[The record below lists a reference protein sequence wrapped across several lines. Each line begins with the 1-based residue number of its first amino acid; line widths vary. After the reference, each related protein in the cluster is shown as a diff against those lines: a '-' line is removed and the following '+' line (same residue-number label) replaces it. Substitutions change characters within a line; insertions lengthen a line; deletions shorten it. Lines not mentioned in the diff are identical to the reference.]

1 MATSGTAT
9 FNLDLQELIEEA
21 GERCG
26 YEIRTG
32 HDFKTAR
39 RSLNLMFADW
49 ANRGLNMWTFEE
61 ASVALVAGTDT
72 YTLPADTVD
81 VMESYIRTGSGSTQV
96 DITVERFSVS
106 DYAAI
111 PNKTMTGRP
120 INLLV
125 RREAAAPQVTFWPVP
140 DDSTT
145 YTYRYWRLRRIQD
158 AGDGV
163 NTQDLPFRFL
173 GAMVAGLAYYLA
185 MKVPGGLDRLPVL
198 KEQYQDAMLAAMDE
212 DREKADVRLV
222 PGGWSY

>member
-1 MATSGTAT
+1 MPTSGTAT

-61 ASVALVAGTDT
+61 ASVSLVAGTAA

-81 VMESYIRTGSGSTQV
+81 VMEAYIRTGSGATQV
-96 DITVERFSVS
+96 DITVERLSVS
-106 DYAAI
+106 DFAAI
-111 PNKTMTGRP
+111 PNKTLDGRP
-120 INLLV
+120 IQMLV
-125 RREAAAPQVTFWPVP
+125 QRETAAPRVTFWPVP

-145 YTYRYWRLRRIQD
+145 YTFQYWRLRRIQD

-163 NTQDLPFRFL
+163 NTQDMPFRFL
-173 GAMVAGLAYYLA
+173 NAMVAGLAYYLA
-185 MKVPGGLDRLPVL
+185 MKVPGGMDRLAVL
-198 KEQYQDAMLAAMDE
+198 KEQYQDMMMAAMDE

-222 PGGWSY
+222 PGGWY

>member
-1 MATSGTAT
+1 MPTSGTAT

-61 ASVALVAGTDT
+61 ASVTLVAGTDT

-96 DITVERFSVS
+96 DITVERLSVS

-111 PNKTMTGRP
+111 PNKTLDGRP
-120 INLLV
+120 IQMLV
-125 RREAAAPQVTFWPVP
+125 RRETAAPQVTFWPVP

-145 YTYRYWRLRRIQD
+145 YTFQYWRLRRIQD

-173 GAMVAGLAYYLA
+173 NAMVAGLAYYLA
-185 MKVPGGLDRLPVL
+185 MKVPGGMERLPVL
-198 KEQYQDAMLAAMDE
+198 KEQYQDMMMAAMDE

-222 PGGWSY
+222 PGGWY